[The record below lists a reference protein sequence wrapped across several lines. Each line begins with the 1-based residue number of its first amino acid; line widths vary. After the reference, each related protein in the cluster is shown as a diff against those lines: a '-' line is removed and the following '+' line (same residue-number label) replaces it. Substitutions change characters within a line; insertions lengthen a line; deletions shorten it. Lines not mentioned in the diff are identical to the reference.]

1 MATTVRVLLVSG
13 SLRSRSTNT
22 AVLRTAC
29 ALAAEGA
36 ETVRYQGLAGI
47 PHFNPD
53 DDVDPLP
60 PAVAELRYQITAADA
75 IVFSTPEYA
84 GALPGSFKNLL
95 DWTIGDDQS
104 GSIYEKPVAW
114 INASPRGAVNA
125 HDSLRKV
132 LGYAKATI
140 VEGACVEIPI
150 TAAMVGDDGLIADA
164 SVRDQIATALSIL
177 VAHTRS
183 RSDDLLT
190 A

>member
-13 SLRSRSTNT
+13 SLRSKSTNT

-29 ALAAEGA
+29 TLAAKGA
-36 ETVRYQGLAGI
+36 ETVLYRGLAGI

-60 PAVAELRYQITAADA
+60 PAVAELRYQIRAADA

-114 INASPRGAVNA
+114 INASLRGALNA
-125 HDSLRKV
+125 HYSLRKV
-132 LGYAKATI
+132 LGYATATI

-164 SVRDQIATALSIL
+164 SVRDQIATALTTL
-177 VAHTRS
+177 VAHTHS
-183 RSDDLLT
+183 RSDDLHT